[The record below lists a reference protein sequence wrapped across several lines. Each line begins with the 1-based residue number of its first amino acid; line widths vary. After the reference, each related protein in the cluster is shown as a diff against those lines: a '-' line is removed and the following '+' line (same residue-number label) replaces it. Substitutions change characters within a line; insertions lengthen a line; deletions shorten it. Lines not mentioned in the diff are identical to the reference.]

1 MENQG
6 TLGGIRCRE
15 IILVLI
21 FMELSSQIMNQHDFL
36 TIQIDEN
43 SLNEQLII
51 RHVLFPTVISK
62 HPLATNYR
70 KIFFLKKLES

>member
-1 MENQG
+1 M
-6 TLGGIRCRE
+6 I
-15 IILVLI
+15 
-21 FMELSSQIMNQHDFL
+21 QHDFE

-43 SLNEQLII
+43 NLNDQLIK

-70 KIFFLKKLES
+70 KIFFLKKLK